1 METALYF
8 PYVRVP
14 ETPWFTQVLLYWD
27 RAAAIVPS
35 SLVRDG
41 EVAPYMTDLADQR
54 LLEYIEPD
62 RELSDDRWQTFERA
76 FIELLESRPRPP
88 DPLVFTK
95 VHSGKLSH
103 RLFYEL
109 RERGLAAHAVGPG
122 WESWWL
128 VERGIAAAYM
138 AYLASVISGVRD
150 STLPVTDQKRAIGPL
165 GADEPDLERQLASL
179 RYAAVTSALP
189 APAGPVPAA
198 ELRAFKEAN
207 ADKLVRCR
215 RFLDHRLADLAAEA
229 DPYLREVKTAGVLQ
243 EIEDE
248 VRTLEESM
256 RKRHW
261 PRVTLVGFGGVM
273 GAALAVA
280 ATAAAG
286 GTALAVGLGVGAGVL
301 QLGAATQAAKD
312 LIKQSRFDPT
322 TPLAYAALSARL

>member
-1 METALYF
+1 MDTALYF

-35 SLVRDG
+35 SLIRTG
-41 EVAPYMTDLADQR
+41 AVAPYMTDLADQR

-62 RELSDDRWQTFERA
+62 HELSDRWETFDQA
-76 FIELLESRPRPP
+76 FIELLESRPRPS
-88 DPLVFTK
+88 DPLSFTK

-103 RLFYEL
+103 HLFYEL
-109 RERGLAAHAVGPG
+109 RERGLAEHADGAG

-138 AYLASVISGVRD
+138 AYLASAISGVR
-150 STLPVTDQKRAIGPL
+150 SGTLPVTDQKQAIGSL
-165 GADEPDLERQLASL
+165 GADAPDVERQLASL

-207 ADKLVRCR
+207 TDKLARCR
-215 RFLDHRLADLAAEA
+215 RFLDRRLADIAAEA
-229 DPYLREVKTAGVLQ
+229 DPYLREVRAAGVLQ

-248 VRTLEESM
+248 VQTLEESM
-256 RKRHW
+256 RRRHW
-261 PRVTLVGFGGVM
+261 PRVTLIGIGGVM

-280 ATAAAG
+280 AAAVSG

-301 QLGAATQAAKD
+301 QLGAATHAATD
-312 LIKQSRFDPT
+312 LVNQPRFDPRA
-322 TPLAYAALSARL
+322 PLAYAALSARL

>member
-35 SLVRDG
+35 SLIRDG
-41 EVAPYMTDLADQR
+41 EVAPYMTELADQH
-54 LLEYIEPD
+54 LLEYVEPD
-62 RELSDDRWQTFERA
+62 HELSDDRWHIFDRA
-76 FIELLESRPRPP
+76 FIELLESRPLPQAP
-88 DPLVFTK
+88 VAFTK

-103 RLFYEL
+103 HLFYEL
-109 RERGLAAHAVGPG
+109 RERGLAEHAQGAG
-122 WESWWL
+122 WETWWL
-128 VERGIAAAYM
+128 IERGVAATYM

-150 STLPVTDQKRAIGPL
+150 STLPVTDQKQALGPL
-165 GADEPDLERQLASL
+165 GADEPDVERQLASL

-207 ADKLVRCR
+207 ADKLKHCRC
-215 RFLDHRLADLAAEA
+215 FLDRKLADVAAEA
-229 DPYLREVKTAGVLQ
+229 DPYLREVKAAGVLQ

-248 VRTLEESM
+248 VKSLVESM

-261 PRVTLVGFGGVM
+261 PRVGLIGIGGVM
-273 GAALAVA
+273 GTALAVA
-280 ATAAAG
+280 STAVAG

-301 QLGAATQAAKD
+301 QLGAAAHAATD
-312 LIKQSRFDPT
+312 LINQPRFDPRA
-322 TPLAYAALSARL
+322 PLAYAALSARL

>member
-35 SLVRDG
+35 SLVRTG
-41 EVAPYMTDLADQR
+41 AVAQYMTELADHH
-54 LLEYIEPD
+54 LLEYIDPD
-62 RELSDDRWQTFERA
+62 HELSDQWDTFDRA
-76 FIELLESRPRPP
+76 FVELLESRTLPS
-88 DPLVFTK
+88 DPLRFTK
-95 VHSGKLSH
+95 VHSGKLSF
-103 RLFYEL
+103 RLFNEL
-109 RERGLAAHAVGPG
+109 RERGLAEHADGPG

-128 VERGIAAAYM
+128 VERGTAAAYM
-138 AYLASVISGVRD
+138 AYLASVISGARI
-150 STLPVTDQKRAIGPL
+150 STLPVTDQKQTIGSL
-165 GADEPDLERQLASL
+165 GEDSPDLERQLASL

-189 APAGPVPAA
+189 APAEPVPAA

-207 ADKLVRCR
+207 TDKLVRCR
-215 RFLDHRLADLAAEA
+215 RFLDRRLADLASEA
-229 DPYLREVKTAGVLQ
+229 DPYLRKVKADGVLQ

-248 VRTLEESM
+248 VKTLEEGM

-261 PRVTLVGFGGVM
+261 PRVTLIGIGGVM

-280 ATAAAG
+280 SVAVTG

-301 QLGAATQAAKD
+301 QLGAATHAAAE
-312 LIKQSRFDPT
+312 LINQPRFDPRA
-322 TPLAYAALSARL
+322 PLAYAALAAQL